1 MQQCLAEEPCPGPG
15 HVRFLRCPGS
25 SARLAL
31 HSSFLRAFAA
41 LRRSAA
47 AARAAFRPAGCKPH
61 SNPCPQRGADVAGR
75 NGDRGR
81 GFPGRPGPF
90 LRSVPCA
97 APPGAP
103 LALAGAGRG
112 GGGSGG
118 GCGPG
123 QVRAAGLRG
132 AAGRGRAWAVRA
144 GLGVGDVRWA
154 GAGTEPAAIVL
165 KRCRRA
171 VWLSS

>member
-31 HSSFLRAFAA
+31 HSSFLRSFAA

-132 AAGRGRAWAVRA
+132 AAGRGTR
-144 GLGVGDVRWA
+144 LG
-154 GAGTEPAAIVL
+154 GAG
-165 KRCRRA
+165 RA
-171 VWLSS
+171 RGRGCPLGGGWDGTGCGRSETL